1 MSLEFGKKV
10 RVGNFYIT
18 KHSRSLTRH
27 EIKSLR
33 ESSGIGAE
41 LSRHLNRCSLPYIK
55 VSTVGENWY
64 VNYSIGMSIYHALD
78 NVTVVKGDDGV
89 RRLDGVEAENVEAIL
104 TGMYVDTTTLG
115 DYEYNCAKMRLIQ
128 EWLSRA
134 SAKAVSEDDAKESDA
149 ALDEVASSAEER
161 ERLLKI
167 SNAIN
172 NNE

>member
-1 MSLEFGKKV
+1 
-10 RVGNFYIT
+10 
-18 KHSRSLTRH
+18 
-27 EIKSLR
+27 
-33 ESSGIGAE
+33 
-41 LSRHLNRCSLPYIK
+41 
-55 VSTVGENWY
+55 
-64 VNYSIGMSIYHALD
+64 
-78 NVTVVKGDDGV
+78 
-89 RRLDGVEAENVEAIL
+89 
-104 TGMYVDTTTLG
+104 MYVDTTTLG
-115 DYEYNCAKMRLIQ
+115 DYEYNCAKMRLVQ